1 MLCWVPWYI
10 IEQHPGLPL
19 WVYILR
25 EKWTSKPETKYLARM
40 LIRVAPGAMLWQG
53 YPVIL
58 WEQRRVSGLTSKL
71 RTEGDQ
77 ELTRQNGEG
86 YLWPSACSLFTP
98 GKALSWQTED
108 CGCFNVCECLV
119 AQLCLTLCNPLDCSL
134 PGSSIHGIFQARV
147 LEWVVISSSRGS
159 SQTRDWNLCLLQ
171 CRQILY
177 PLRHQTP
184 FKILKCNMLTEKKV
198 YKRDGQH
205 NELL

>member
-1 MLCWVPWYI
+1 
-10 IEQHPGLPL
+10 
-19 WVYILR
+19 
-25 EKWTSKPETKYLARM
+25 
-40 LIRVAPGAMLWQG
+40 MLWQG

-77 ELTRQNGEG
+77 EPTRQNGEG

-98 GKALSWQTED
+98 GKALSWQTD

-134 PGSSIHGIFQARV
+134 PGSYVHGIFQARV

-159 SQTRDWNLCLLQ
+159 SQTRDWTCVSCNADRFFTHWDHKHLLKFWNGIAGSYGSSISSFLRNLHTVYHSGCTSLHSHQQCKRVPFSPHPLQHLLLVDFWIAA
-171 CRQILY
+171 IL
-177 PLRHQTP
+177 TG
-184 FKILKCNMLTEKKV
+184 M
-198 YKRDGQH
+198 
-205 NELL
+205 